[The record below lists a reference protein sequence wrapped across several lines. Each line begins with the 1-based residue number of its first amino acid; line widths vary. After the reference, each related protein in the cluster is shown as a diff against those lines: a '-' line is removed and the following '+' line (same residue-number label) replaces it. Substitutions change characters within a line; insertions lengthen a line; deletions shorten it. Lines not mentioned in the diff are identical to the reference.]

1 MGSVPLFSSPNA
13 GSVTTGGNLW
23 RSKHSTKNIYYAIVG
38 GNLWRW
44 KHSTN
49 NINYPSLQHKR
60 KTRIEYNL
68 LRSQQ
73 SSLNHQYKCNE
84 GGPTYKESNIKYVVK
99 AAPAPSGSESLASS
113 PKNIFDSVKNFL
125 VILYYFCYPY
135 SMIARTLCT
144 ISASFLAV
152 EKLSDI
158 SPLFFVG
165 LLQVLVA
172 HFFMDL
178 YINGVNQVFDL
189 EIDKI
194 NKPYLPLPSGK
205 LSFTNGVFIV
215 VSSAVL
221 SFWLSSIIGSRPLIC
236 SLILCFLPWTG
247 YSVNVPMLR
256 WKRYPLIAAML
267 MFSSWA
273 IIFPITFFLH
283 MQTFVFKRPAIFPRS
298 LIVTVVFLSLYSIG
312 IALSKDIPDV
322 EGDKKFGIHSFSAR
336 LGQKQVFWICVSLFE
351 MAFGVALLA
360 GVTSSACLWMKIV
373 TGLGNAV
380 LASILWYQTQ
390 YVDLTSPAS
399 TRSFYMLIWKLLYA
413 AYFLLAFIR

>member
-221 SFWLSSIIGSRPLIC
+221 SFWLSSIIGSRPLIW

-336 LGQKQVFWICVSLFE
+336 LGQKQVFFQMQHLSRICYALMYNSWLFLINLCQVFWICVSLFE

-373 TGLGNAV
+373 TV
-380 LASILWYQTQ
+380 IC
-390 YVDLTSPAS
+390 
-399 TRSFYMLIWKLLYA
+399 LLH
-413 AYFLLAFIR
+413 L

>member
-1 MGSVPLFSSPNA
+1 MQKCIVLLVSSVSMGSVPLFSSPNA

-23 RSKHSTKNIYYAIVG
+23 RSKHSTKNIYYA
-38 GNLWRW
+38 
-44 KHSTN
+44 
-49 NINYPSLQHKR
+49 SLQHKR

-125 VILYYFCYPY
+125 V
-135 SMIARTLCT
+135 
-144 ISASFLAV
+144 
-152 EKLSDI
+152 
-158 SPLFFVG
+158 
-165 LLQVLVA
+165 LVA

-221 SFWLSSIIGSRPLIC
+221 
-236 SLILCFLPWTG
+236 
-247 YSVNVPMLR
+247 VPMLR

-399 TRSFYMLIWKLLYA
+399 TRSFYMLIWKV
-413 AYFLLAFIR
+413 FLQLCEDLVYHVEVDDAQICSFKDKEQ